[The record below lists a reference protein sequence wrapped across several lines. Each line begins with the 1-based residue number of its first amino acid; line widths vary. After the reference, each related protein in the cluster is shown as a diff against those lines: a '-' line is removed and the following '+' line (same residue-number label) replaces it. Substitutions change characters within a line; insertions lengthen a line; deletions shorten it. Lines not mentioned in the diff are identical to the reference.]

1 MTDEIPDDATE
12 IVNARLPRVDL
23 VKAPASG
30 MPFFIAKQSLEETS
44 VTPDPVEKSEADD
57 TLAAATANP
66 KLGDER
72 PAAAPGDPD
81 DPSSAA
87 WEAVDAANARAAV
100 NTLVELKS
108 LVAGLLSREALEA
121 VTGDDPDDGENAYD
135 LDGVL
140 CALDCALSVLAPFAV
155 TEQAEAD
162 DRAEDALV
170 KASGL
175 AAGCADVI
183 AKAGRVLSA
192 SNETAIRNAV
202 ESLQK
207 VLASLPPA
215 KEADMTKADE
225 TVEPTADDVAKAAD
239 VATETVEVE
248 KAEEEGAVDTEP
260 VAKAEDLSELS
271 DDDLKRLAITGE
283 DGQRAAALAEIGLRV
298 LTGNPE
304 PDDAPDNDG
313 DGVPDDATQDA
324 ADVDP
329 NDAGSPMDM
338 AKSETDDPIAK
349 ALHDLKADY
358 ESKLESVVK
367 ELAEAKEEIAKLGD
381 QPAPSRVLSNGA
393 LPPAEHLRGQDD
405 TASAVPPSV
414 QVAELRKEFS
424 ETLDPAKQKEIGDQ
438 MQSLAFDA
446 ITRLHSGR

>member
-30 MPFFIAKQSLEETS
+30 MAFFIAKQSLEETP

-57 TLAAATANP
+57 TLASAVASP

-72 PAAAPGDPD
+72 PTTAPGDPD

-100 NTLVELKS
+100 NTLVELKG

-121 VTGDDPDDGENAYD
+121 VTGDDPEDGENAYD

-155 TEQAEAD
+155 TEQSEAD

-170 KASGL
+170 KVSGL

-183 AKAGRVLSA
+183 TKAGRVLSSA
-192 SNETAIRNAV
+192 NENAIRNAV

-207 VLASLPPA
+207 VLASLPAA

-225 TVEPTADDVAKAAD
+225 TVEPTTDDVTKAEDVAAEDIEKADDA
-239 VATETVEVE
+239 ETVEKSDDEIV
-248 KAEEEGAVDTEP
+248 KAD
-260 VAKAEDLSELS
+260 DLSSLS
-271 DDDLKRLAITGE
+271 DDDLKRLAITGD
-283 DGQRAAALAEIGLRV
+283 DGERAAALAEIGLRV
-298 LTGNPE
+298 LTGAE
-304 PDDAPDNDG
+304 AEDDPA
-313 DGVPDDATQDA
+313 DDTSDPAE
-324 ADVDP
+324 VDP
-329 NDAGSPMDM
+329 DSAGVDAGDVS
-338 AKSETDDPIAK
+338 KSTTEDADEAPVDAIQK
-349 ALHDLKADY
+349 ALADY
-358 ESKLESVVK
+358 KTEVVDPVVK
-367 ELAEAKEEIAKLGD
+367 ALTDRIEHLEKS
-381 QPAPSRVLSNGA
+381 PAPSRVLSNGA
-393 LPPAEHLRGQDD
+393 LPPEHLLRGQDAD
-405 TASAVPPSV
+405 GSVTPLAKAVAIAKAIEDPDARQEAFHHLLAGRYSA
-414 QVAELRKEFS
+414 
-424 ETLDPAKQKEIGDQ
+424 
-438 MQSLAFDA
+438 
-446 ITRLHSGR
+446 